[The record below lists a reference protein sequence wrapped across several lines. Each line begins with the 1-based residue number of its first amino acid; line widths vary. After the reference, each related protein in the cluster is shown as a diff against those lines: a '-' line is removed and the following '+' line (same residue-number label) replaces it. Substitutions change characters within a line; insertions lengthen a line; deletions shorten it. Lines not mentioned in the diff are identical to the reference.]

1 MNVRPACINR
11 STAAAAAGE
20 KHTLFECLYK
30 ITWGARVQQQQQQR
44 RRRQCAASRPH
55 LRVIR
60 KIRPRL
66 YLRRSRRRR
75 CCCCFMLA
83 RERER
88 QRRRRRKITPGHGDD
103 DGASI

>member
-44 RRRQCAASRPH
+44 RRQCAASRPH

-66 YLRRSRRRR
+66 YLGRSRRRR

-88 QRRRRRKITPGHGDD
+88 DNEEEEEK
-103 DGASI
+103 